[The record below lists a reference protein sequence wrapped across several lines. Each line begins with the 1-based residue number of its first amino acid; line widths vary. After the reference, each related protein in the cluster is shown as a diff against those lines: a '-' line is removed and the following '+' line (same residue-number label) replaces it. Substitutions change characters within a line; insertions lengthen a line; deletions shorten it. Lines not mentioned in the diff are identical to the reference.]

1 MFDRAAKIS
10 RTQVT
15 KMRWVLGLHGLASV
29 VFGVMILAW
38 PGISVYALTI
48 VFGAYT
54 LATGIVEFGTAFTA
68 QGKEERAWLILRGLL
83 GITVG
88 VLVFAWPGIS
98 ALALL
103 YVIGAYAVAFGILCV
118 GASFRLPLDGR
129 DTASMI
135 LTGLVAIVFGIV
147 IFAKPGAGALAVL
160 ALIAAFALVTGISE
174 LVVAIGGEKLLERKV
189 KTVRVAPAVAQDAG
203 AVALTVDLLDR
214 TSSEP
219 ATSSP
224 APRASADLP
233 PVLDRTSASARP
245 STDRSSRILGV
256 ASQLSAAAAW
266 RTDMLAVPVARRAN
280 GSSTND
286 LGGSRSR
293 RLGTG
298 VASLSATVRRTF
310 LERRCDDYD
319 SN

>member
-1 MFDRAAKIS
+1 MLDRAARIS

-54 LATGIVEFGTAFTA
+54 LATGIVEFGTAFTT
-68 QGKEERAWLILRGLL
+68 QGKEERAWLVLRGLL

-103 YVIGAYAVAFGILCV
+103 YVIGAYAVAFGVLCI

-147 IFAKPGAGALAVL
+147 IFAAPGAGALAVL
-160 ALIAAFALVTGISE
+160 GLIAAFALVTGISE
-174 LVVAIGGEKLLERKV
+174 LAVSIAGEKLLERKV
-189 KTVRVAPAVAQDAG
+189 KTFA
-203 AVALTVDLLDR
+203 
-214 TSSEP
+214 
-219 ATSSP
+219 
-224 APRASADLP
+224 
-233 PVLDRTSASARP
+233 
-245 STDRSSRILGV
+245 
-256 ASQLSAAAAW
+256 
-266 RTDMLAVPVARRAN
+266 
-280 GSSTND
+280 
-286 LGGSRSR
+286 SR
-293 RLGTG
+293 RQALKTPEP
-298 VASLSATVRRTF
+298 SH
-310 LERRCDDYD
+310 
-319 SN
+319 

>member
-1 MFDRAAKIS
+1 METMLDRAAKTA

-54 LATGIVEFGTAFTA
+54 LATGIVEFGTAFTT

-98 ALALL
+98 ALTLL
-103 YVIGAYAVAFGILCV
+103 YVIGAYAVAFGV
-118 GASFRLPLDGR
+118 MFVVASFRLPLDGR

-147 IFAKPGAGALAVL
+147 IFAAPGAGALAVL
-160 ALIAAFALVTGISE
+160 GLIAAFALVTGISE
-174 LVVAIGGEKLLERKV
+174 LVVSIAGEKLLEQKV
-189 KTVRVAPAVAQDAG
+189 KAFA
-203 AVALTVDLLDR
+203 
-214 TSSEP
+214 
-219 ATSSP
+219 
-224 APRASADLP
+224 
-233 PVLDRTSASARP
+233 
-245 STDRSSRILGV
+245 
-256 ASQLSAAAAW
+256 
-266 RTDMLAVPVARRAN
+266 
-280 GSSTND
+280 
-286 LGGSRSR
+286 SR
-293 RLGTG
+293 RQ
-298 VASLSATVRRTF
+298 SLKTPEPSH
-310 LERRCDDYD
+310 
-319 SN
+319 